1 MISKVSLRLFEKFE
15 VFEKRPSVIAP
26 HGSVKKT
33 FVCLTVVRYCD
44 LVPFPL
50 PFSVMKAMKEIK
62 VASPAKF
69 DRPSN
74 WTGQVGG

>member
-33 FVCLTVVRYCD
+33 
-44 LVPFPL
+44 LV
-50 PFSVMKAMKEIK
+50 SVTLATTFAIN
-62 VASPAKF
+62 S
-69 DRPSN
+69 
-74 WTGQVGG
+74 